1 MWGAWARRLSAV
13 LRHGRG
19 GWSYRPGT
27 RNRMAAW
34 RSPACCPIPS
44 YVPIGADMRGITARF
59 TGWSRAAPNLWWS
72 SMLAPWRGTFRTQ
85 DAPGRGLEA
94 KVPGPSSATPAGPG
108 PDTPSMR
115 APGRAAVTKRR
126 WYTTDTVRRG
136 TPARGAYASAWRTVR
151 AHGRRASPHA
161 LQLVA
166 SGFRRT

>member
-19 GWSYRPGT
+19 MILPPWDQEPRGDLAFARILPRPLMCPNWCGHTWHYCRFAGWS
-27 RNRMAAW
+27 
-34 RSPACCPIPS
+34 S
-44 YVPIGADMRGITARF
+44 
-59 TGWSRAAPNLWWS
+59 AAPNLWWS

-85 DAPGRGLEA
+85 DAPGRGLET

-115 APGRAAVTKRR
+115 APGRDAVTKRR

-136 TPARGAYASAWRTVR
+136 TPARGAHASAWRTVR
-151 AHGRRASPHA
+151 AHGWRASPHA
-161 LQLVA
+161 LRLVA